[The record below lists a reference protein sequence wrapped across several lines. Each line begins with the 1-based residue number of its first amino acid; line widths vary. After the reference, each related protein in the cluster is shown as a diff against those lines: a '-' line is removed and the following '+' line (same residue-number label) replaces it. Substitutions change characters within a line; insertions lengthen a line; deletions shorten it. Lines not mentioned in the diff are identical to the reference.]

1 MPERHEALTK
11 LRRSYTKAYKLKILR
26 AVEEQGLQAVAETT
40 SISKET
46 IRKWDEAALASLQ
59 SKAKRSPG
67 AGRPCILPQPQN
79 LLDFMVFLREKR
91 RPLSTFHLVQYIK
104 THHTE
109 WLQNYIA
116 SCECV
121 GDPYKNIGSLCRDFA
136 HRNKFTWRRS
146 STGSCPLTR
155 DELRATK
162 EKFCLS
168 FWNDFG
174 YMASENIINVDET
187 GIYYDTP
194 PRYLWT
200 QIGQDSSLD
209 ASEKSSARLTA
220 VLSARSNG
228 EKLPILFIIKGEKGG
243 FIEQNELQEYPQEH
257 LYFVQKNAWMDA
269 DGWKYY
275 LTQLMSSEL
284 RGPTLF
290 VVDNFNAHVSDAS
303 FAMVEEELS
312 SFLCPLPK
320 NCTSVLQPLDVGV
333 MGPFKSIL
341 R

>member
-67 AGRPCILPQPQN
+67 AGRP
-79 LLDFMVFLREKR
+79 
-91 RPLSTFHLVQYIK
+91 Y
-104 THHTE
+104 
-109 WLQNYIA
+109 
-116 SCECV
+116 
-121 GDPYKNIGSLCRDFA
+121 
-136 HRNKFTWRRS
+136 
-146 STGSCPLTR
+146 
-155 DELRATK
+155 
-162 EKFCLS
+162 
-168 FWNDFG
+168 
-174 YMASENIINVDET
+174 ET

-320 NCTSVLQPLDVGV
+320 NCTTVLQTLDVGV
-333 MGPFKSIL
+333 MGQFKSIL
-341 R
+341 RRMWLSETTTQRTAKQKRMVTIKRAIAAWNAITAETIISSFRKALPKID